1 MPHFLDMEICPS
13 GLLIYH
19 KNAQTG
25 QYTNI
30 ESFTL
35 WKWKTSWIT
44 LLTIRTKRLC
54 SRNQPNQE
62 IKLIKYYA
70 AYNGFPKRIANLIIK
85 RAFQTNDSSTPRSKK
100 ANEDSIKIFSM

>member
-13 GLLIYH
+13 GLFIYH

-30 ESFTL
+30 ESFTM

-44 LLTIRTKRLC
+44 LTIRTKRLC

-85 RAFQTNDSSTPRSKK
+85 RAFQTNDVARLGLKK
-100 ANEDSIKIFSM
+100 LMKIP